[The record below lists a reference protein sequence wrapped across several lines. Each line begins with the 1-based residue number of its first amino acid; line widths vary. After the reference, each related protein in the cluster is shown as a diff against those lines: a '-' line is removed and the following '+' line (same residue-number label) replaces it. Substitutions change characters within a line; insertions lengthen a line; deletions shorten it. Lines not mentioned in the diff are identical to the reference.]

1 MLVLS
6 RRTGQKI
13 VIGNEV
19 VVDVLSVS
27 GEGVRIG
34 ITAPSET
41 SVHRHE
47 VFVEIQDANR
57 AAEIGAGD
65 MENSALG
72 NLAKLVREKK
82 EALIS

>member
-19 VVDVLSVS
+19 VIEIISIS

-41 SVHRHE
+41 SVHRYE
-47 VFVEIQDANR
+47 VFTEIQNANR
-57 AAEIGAGD
+57 ASEIGSG
-65 MENSALG
+65 EIETSVLEG
-72 NLAKLVREKK
+72 LI
-82 EALIS
+82 ALIRPKQ

>member
-6 RRTGQKI
+6 RRKGEKI

-19 VVDVLSVS
+19 IIEILSVS

-34 ITAPSET
+34 VTAPDET

-47 VFVEIQDANR
+47 VFVEIQKANR
-57 AAEIGAGD
+57 DSEIVSD
-65 MENSALG
+65 ENEDSALE
-72 NLAKLVREKK
+72 NLA
-82 EALIS
+82 ALLRPKQQ

>member
-19 VVDVLSVS
+19 VVDVLAVS
-27 GEGVRIG
+27 GEGVRLG
-34 ITAPSET
+34 ISAPSET

-47 VFVEIQDANR
+47 VFVEIQEANQSAEFVAEDFEN
-57 AAEIGAGD
+57 AALE
-65 MENSALG
+65 
-72 NLAKLVREKK
+72 NLAKLVKTKQK
-82 EALIS
+82 EVIS

>member
-27 GEGVRIG
+27 GEGVRLG
-34 ITAPSET
+34 ISAPSET

-47 VFVEIQDANR
+47 VFVEIQEANR
-57 AAEIGAGD
+57 SAEIVP
-65 MENSALG
+65 ENIEHEALG
-72 NLAKLVREKK
+72 SLA
-82 EALIS
+82 ALIRTKQKEVIS